1 MQTTWKKFNHDFNV
15 DDYYEAFKIQ
25 KELIDEGMTKSEL
38 PLKADSV
45 TLYQSQFQFPDIAKF
60 DYSVDQL
67 NLLEAAEKNLN
78 MNMDN
83 MKLVNAYISTAQKV
97 AKNLEEKYGE
107 QWIEP
112 AEGEKYHLA

>member
-1 MQTTWKKFNHDFNV
+1 MNKVWGKFNHDFDV
-15 DDYYEAFKIQ
+15 DDYYKAFEIQ
-25 KELIDEGMTKSEL
+25 KQLVDQGMSTKEL
-38 PLKADSV
+38 PLKANSV
-45 TLYQSQFQFPDIAKF
+45 TLYQNQFQFPDIAKF

-97 AKNLEEKYGE
+97 A
-107 QWIEP
+107 
-112 AEGEKYHLA
+112 